1 MKNKFVSKI
10 TALVLTLMLMFTM
23 IPSGMVFASE
33 RTFEFTLTTDEY
45 SVSAGD
51 VVELTVT
58 VNGLVNDVS
67 MVQYSIQFDPT
78 QFSVDTPSR
87 NPQKAFDAAWYAE
100 ISTADANE
108 RYSSFYDIAK
118 PAAGQKVDTSDST
131 KKLFNS
137 SYLSMDGFT
146 IDSDSPIYGKTSVVA
161 GKVEFTA
168 LADVADVASAFKLTS
183 TAIQVNAVNKPV
195 TTVQIPSLDMT
206 AVNNVNAL
214 ISAIPATVA
223 YADKAKVEAAKTAYT
238 ALGDAE
244 KALVTG
250 ADKITAAETAIAA
263 IQTKIDNAKT
273 LIDAI
278 GDVVYPDSKAKIDA
292 ARDAYDALNADAAAK
307 EAVTNYSK
315 LTEAEA
321 KYAELEQGAFEEAE
335 NKAAAAKVDAKIE
348 AIGTVAYTAASKALI
363 DEAEAAYKALTSAQ
377 VGFVNNKT
385 VLDKAIAD
393 YKALNDEVVAVNNAL
408 AALDASAVKLADKA
422 ALAELRQQYADLDDN
437 QEAAIL
443 PANLEKLVACEA
455 KIEELEARKAR
466 IDAVED
472 KITAI
477 GTVELT
483 DASKAK
489 IDAAR
494 SAYDNLNDD
503 SERAEVENYS
513 VLLAAEGRYAQLKLE
528 AEQNAANKA
537 AAEAVD
543 AKIEAIGDVVYTDE
557 CKSKI
562 EDAEAAYI
570 ALTDEQR
577 VLVGNKALLDE
588 KREQYDKKDNEYS
601 RIKRRIAVEIGE
613 VTIEDGDSIEILV
626 EDEADV
632 SDDVRA
638 ALDKYYLNAY
648 EKDFAIVVS
657 DIKAQYD
664 AIVEKIQNVKNL
676 IDAIGEVTLY
686 SADAIR
692 EAESAYAELSDAEK
706 GYVANYSILT
716 QAREKYN
723 GLLDDQELA
732 NEVIDAINNLPEVS
746 EVTKDNVNTVSAAA
760 ASARSSYENLPDK
773 TMVPTA
779 IVGKLEAIEAACK
792 TVKDDLAAAK
802 VVEDLISAI
811 GTVSLGSLEKI
822 KAAEEAYAGLTGTQQ
837 SYVANYDVL
846 EDARNTYGKLKAE
859 QDAIDAVEAL
869 IDAIGEVDLCDDCKA
884 NIEAAEA
891 AYDALDDT
899 LKTRVENYQTLLD
912 ARKTYDELVASQ
924 ARVDAVIGKID
935 AIGEVTLG
943 SLADIQAAEAAYEA
957 LSDDEKDRVENYQTL
972 LDARDE
978 YEALKAAADK
988 EEADKAAALGV
999 DNMIAALGEE
1009 DITLES
1015 EADIK
1020 AARAAYEA
1028 LTEDQKAYVNNLA
1041 ALDAAEA
1048 TLEGLKADKAA
1059 IDEVIDAISQ
1069 IGEVVYPDSKDAI
1082 DAAQAAYDN
1091 LADNLKDRV
1100 TNYYV
1105 VLTAAQQK
1113 YEALEADYNA
1123 VQNVIELIDAIGEVE
1138 YTVAVKERIDAAEEA
1153 YLALRE
1159 EIRADV
1165 TNADVLEDAKV
1176 KYEELKPVIGET
1188 EEAVAEYGDKY
1199 MMVIKNLPAGKKVT
1213 VDGVEAFEYVEGE
1226 DVYYVALGSSKLN
1239 AAAIIVEDG
1248 TSNTL
1253 LMGDTNG
1260 DGTVDA
1266 NDAFAANNKSANCDV
1281 ASYTDAMAFV
1291 RSDINGS
1298 GTITAYDALMIARI
1312 AAGVQGVVVNFAAG
1326 KDNVSSGRPSAGGGA
1341 SGGSSAVPRN

>member
-33 RTFEFTLTTDEY
+33 RTFEFTLTTDKY

-214 ISAIPATVA
+214 ISAIPATVT
-223 YADKAKVEAAKTAYT
+223 YADKEKVEAAKTAYT

-250 ADKITAAETAIAA
+250 ADKITAAENVIAGMETAIA
-263 IQTKIDNAKT
+263 NVET

-278 GDVVYPDSKAKIDA
+278 GDVIYPDSKTKIDA
-292 ARDAYDALNADAAAK
+292 ARNAYNALTDDAQKAAV
-307 EAVTNYSK
+307 ENYSK

-321 KYAELEQGAFEEAE
+321 DYAALEANAADKAEAE
-335 NKAAAAKVDAKIE
+335 KVDVKIE
-348 AIGTVAYTAASKALI
+348 AIGTVKYTEASKALI
-363 DEAEAAYKALTSAQ
+363 DEADAAFKALTPTQ
-377 VGFVNNKT
+377 QGLVNKKDE
-385 VLDKAIAD
+385 LDNAIAA

-408 AALDASAVKLADKA
+408 SALDASAVKLTDKA
-422 ALAELRQQYADLDDN
+422 SLAELRQQYADLDDN

-494 SAYDNLNDD
+494 SAYDDLNDD

-513 VLLAAEGRYAQLKLE
+513 VLLAAEEKYNQLKAE

-543 AKIEAIGDVVYTDE
+543 AKIEAIGDVVYTEE

-562 EDAEAAYI
+562 EDAEASYT
-570 ALTDEQR
+570 ALTDAQKM
-577 VLVGNKALLDE
+577 LVDNKALLDE

-648 EKDFAIVVS
+648 EKDFATVVS

-664 AIVEKIQNVKNL
+664 AIVEKIQNVKDL

-692 EAESAYAELSDAEK
+692 EAEGAYAELSDAEK

-723 GLLDDQELA
+723 GLLGDQELA
-732 NEVIDAINNLPEVS
+732 NEVIVAINNLPEVS

-779 IVGKLEAIEAACK
+779 IVGKLEAVEAACK

-802 VVEDLISAI
+802 IVEDLISAI

-822 KAAEEAYAGLTGTQQ
+822 EAAEEAYANLSGIQQ
-837 SYVANYDVL
+837 GYVTNYDVL
-846 EDARNTYGKLKAE
+846 TAARATYDELKAD
-859 QDAIDAVEAL
+859 QDAIDEVKAL

-899 LKTRVENYQTLLD
+899 LKARVENYQTLLD
-912 ARKTYDELVASQ
+912 ARAAYDALVASQ

-988 EEADKAAALGV
+988 EEADRAAALGV

-1009 DITLES
+1009 ADITLES

-1028 LTEDQKAYVNNLA
+1028 LTDDQKAYVNNLT
-1041 ALDAAEA
+1041 ALETAEA
-1048 TLEGLKADKAA
+1048 VLEGLKADKAA

-1100 TNYYV
+1100 TNDI

-1165 TNADVLEDAKV
+1165 TNADVLEDAKA
-1176 KYEELKPVIGET
+1176 KYEELKPEISET

-1199 MMVIKNLPAGKKVT
+1199 MMVITNIPAGKKVT

-1226 DVYYVALGSSKLN
+1226 NVYYVALGSSKLN
-1239 AAAIIVEDG
+1239 ASAIIVEDG

-1266 NDAFAANNKSANCDV
+1266 NDAFAANNKSANYDV

-1312 AAGVQGVVVNFAAG
+1312 AVGVQDVVVNFAAD